1 MSLYKNTA
9 SQKWIVFAFNVTDN
23 EPLAGDAAN
32 ITGNLRLDGGVADAI
47 DDVNPTELEDGYYA
61 FDLTQAETN
70 ADLILIAPA
79 SSTASIKVIGVPGAQ
94 YTTPITLAAIN
105 AECDTAITDAAL
117 ATAANLATV
126 DTNVDAILVDSN
138 DLQTNQGS
146 WLTATGF
153 NTVVPPSV
161 AQFNARTR
169 LDADYFS
176 WATDTVATVTTLTGH
191 TAQTGDSFAIVNGA
205 SGSVATKTVVD
216 AIPTTAM
223 RGTDSAYTGTP
234 PTAAAVADAVWDEL
248 QSAHV
253 TVGSFGI
260 IASEIAAIP
269 TTAMRGTDSAATAA
283 SLATAQ
289 LDLDTITGTD
299 GVTLATAQALY
310 APNTVV
316 PPSVA
321 QFNARTRLDADYFSW
336 ATDAV
341 ATVTT
346 VGTTTTNTDMRGTD
360 SANTVVP
367 DAAGVAPTAAEI
379 MAAGDV
385 DGFTLEEAMKLC
397 LAGLA
402 GKLSGAAGVT
412 VTIQAAD
419 DSKARITATVD
430 SDGNRSAVTLDAAG

>member
-117 ATAANLATV
+117 ATAANLAT
-126 DTNVDAILVDSN
+126 
-138 DLQTNQGS
+138 
-146 WLTATGF
+146 
-153 NTVVPPSV
+153 
-161 AQFNARTR
+161 
-169 LDADYFS
+169 
-176 WATDTVATVTTLTGH
+176 
-191 TAQTGDSFAIVNGA
+191 AQTSINAIPTTAMRGTDSAA
-205 SGSVATKTVVD
+205 LASVATEARLAELD
-216 AIPTTAM
+216 AANLPADIAAIPTTAM

-234 PTAAAVADAVWDEL
+234 PTAAAIADQVWDEL

-269 TTAMRGTDSAATAA
+269 TTAMRGTDSAA
-283 SLATAQ
+283 LA
-289 LDLDTITGTD
+289 
-299 GVTLATAQALY
+299 
-310 APNTVV
+310 
-316 PPSVA
+316 SVA
-321 QFNARTRLDADYFSW
+321 TEARLAELDAANIPADV
-336 ATDAV
+336 DAV
-341 ATVTT
+341 KVVTDKFVFTTANQVDSNMLSINSTAT
-346 VGTTTTNTDMRGTD
+346 
-360 SANTVVP
+360 SA
-367 DAAGVAPTAAEI
+367 ARLALSA
-379 MAAGDV
+379 DV
-385 DGFTLEEAMKLC
+385 
-397 LAGLA
+397 
-402 GKLSGAAGVT
+402 
-412 VTIQAAD
+412 I
-419 DSKARITATVD
+419 IPATVD
-430 SDGNRSAVTLDAAG
+430 TVTNTHTPTTTEFQADDITEATADHYNGRIVIFTSGVLDGQATDITDYVAVGGIGQFTVTALTEAPSNNDTFIIV

>member
-1 MSLYKNTA
+1 MRGTDSAALA
-9 SQKWIVFAFNVTDN
+9 SVAT
-23 EPLAGDAAN
+23 EARLAELDAAN
-32 ITGNLRLDGGVADAI
+32 L
-47 DDVNPTELEDGYYA
+47 PTD
-61 FDLTQAETN
+61 
-70 ADLILIAPA
+70 I
-79 SSTASIKVIGVPGAQ
+79 
-94 YTTPITLAAIN
+94 AAIPT
-105 AECDTAITDAAL
+105 TAMRGTDSA
-117 ATAANLATV
+117 
-126 DTNVDAILVDSN
+126 
-138 DLQTNQGS
+138 
-146 WLTATGF
+146 

-176 WATDTVATVTTLTGH
+176 WATDT
-191 TAQTGDSFAIVNGA
+191 
-205 SGSVATKTVVD
+205 
-216 AIPTTAM
+216 
-223 RGTDSAYTGTP
+223 
-234 PTAAAVADAVWDEL
+234 
-248 QSAHV
+248 
-253 TVGSFGI
+253 
-260 IASEIAAIP
+260 
-269 TTAMRGTDSAATAA
+269 
-283 SLATAQ
+283 
-289 LDLDTITGTD
+289 
-299 GVTLATAQALY
+299 
-310 APNTVV
+310 
-316 PPSVA
+316 
-321 QFNARTRLDADYFSW
+321 
-336 ATDAV
+336 V

>member
-1 MSLYKNTA
+1 
-9 SQKWIVFAFNVTDN
+9 
-23 EPLAGDAAN
+23 
-32 ITGNLRLDGGVADAI
+32 
-47 DDVNPTELEDGYYA
+47 
-61 FDLTQAETN
+61 
-70 ADLILIAPA
+70 
-79 SSTASIKVIGVPGAQ
+79 
-94 YTTPITLAAIN
+94 
-105 AECDTAITDAAL
+105 
-117 ATAANLATV
+117 
-126 DTNVDAILVDSN
+126 
-138 DLQTNQGS
+138 
-146 WLTATGF
+146 
-153 NTVVPPSV
+153 
-161 AQFNARTR
+161 
-169 LDADYFS
+169 
-176 WATDTVATVTTLTGH
+176 
-191 TAQTGDSFAIVNGA
+191 
-205 SGSVATKTVVD
+205 VATKTVVD